1 MKMRSVYIGLGA
13 NLGDRES
20 SINAAISAIESELVE
35 NRAFKSLKISNIYET
50 KPWGMDEGTPKFLNC
65 VVCLE
70 TSIDLESL
78 LDLLLKVETDLGRTR
93 SESEGYQSR
102 VIDCDILCAGE
113 EIINTEKLVVPHPH
127 LASRQFVLKPLA
139 DLEPNLIVPGLNHTV
154 KELLK

>member
-1 MKMRSVYIGLGA
+1 MRMRNVYIGLGA

-20 SINAAISAIESELVE
+20 SINSAISSIESELVE
-35 NRAFKSLKISNIYET
+35 SKAIKSLTISNIYET
-50 KPWGMDEGTPKFLNC
+50 EPWGMEEGTPAFLNC
-65 VVCLE
+65 AVCLE

-78 LDLLLKVETDLGRTR
+78 LELLLRVETDLGRTR
-93 SESEGYQSR
+93 AESAGYQSR

-113 EIINTEKLVVPHPH
+113 ETVNTEKLVVPHPH

-139 DLEPNLIVPGLNHTV
+139 DLDPNLLVPGLTETV

>member
-1 MKMRSVYIGLGA
+1 MKMRNVYIGLGA

-20 SINAAISAIESELVE
+20 AIYSAISSIESELVE
-35 NRAFKSLKISNIYET
+35 SKAIKSLTISNIYET
-50 KPWGMDEGTPKFLNC
+50 EPWGMEEGTPAFLNC
-65 VVCLE
+65 AVCLE

-78 LDLLLKVETDLGRTR
+78 LELLLRVETDMGRTR
-93 SESEGYQSR
+93 AESERYQSR

-113 EIINTEKLVVPHPH
+113 ETVNTEKLVVPHPH

-139 DLEPNLIVPGLNHTV
+139 DLDPNLLVPGLTETV